1 MQNISNITMVKTHT
15 WQSQSMPIQGEN
27 NTSHLQQDGVNYL
40 QEDTVTIS
48 DDAKKLAIYNR
59 DETDES
65 TQAESASQNSAGGEM
80 SEGDQIIQKLREQ
93 IQEIQEKIQEAQ
105 ERLIQAQSSDDSQ
118 KNKDVDPNEAALQD
132 AVAMITESAE
142 VESIRAEIEMLNQQL
157 LMLNDQLKEAMQ
169 GKA

>member
-1 MQNISNITMVKTHT
+1 MQNISNITTAKTNT
-15 WQSQSMPIQGEN
+15 WQSQSLPIQGESSP
-27 NTSHLQQDGVNYL
+27 THQQQVGANYL

-48 DDAKKLAIYNR
+48 EDAKKLAIYNR

-65 TQAESASQNSAGGEM
+65 IQAETAAQNSDGGEM

-93 IQEIQEKIQEAQ
+93 IQEIQEKIQDAQ
-105 ERLIQAQSSDDSQ
+105 QRLIQAQSSDDSQ
-118 KNKDVDPNEAALQD
+118 KNKDTDPNEAALQD